1 MTYGAQRVQ
10 LFKEVISDYNSP
22 AKDLTTDNDILR
34 VVLGMVLMMV
44 GGSNCESIYG
54 LPGIETDDELVLV
67 EPYIDGKRFS
77 TCTPQGNIYDYA
89 EDTVRDL
96 FLYKAHSLSLTPA
109 VYKINISTN
118 SKYVNTMVFKGSK
131 LSWEISKEFILDA

>member
-34 VVLGMVLMMV
+34 VFMGMVLMMV
-44 GGSNCESIYG
+44 GGNSCENIYG
-54 LPGIETDDELVLV
+54 LPGIETEEELILI
-67 EPYIDGKRFS
+67 EPFVDGRRFS
-77 TCTPQGNIYDYA
+77 TCTPQGNLFPYE

-96 FLYKAHSLSLTPA
+96 FLYKAHSMGLTPV
-109 VYKINISTN
+109 VYRINIST
-118 SKYVNTMVFKGSK
+118 SAEYGNTFIFKGSK
-131 LSWEISKEFILDA
+131 LSWKLNKEYILDA

>member
-10 LFKEVISDYNSP
+10 LFKEVLNDYNSP

-34 VVLGMVLMMV
+34 AVLGMVLMMV
-44 GGSNCESIYG
+44 GGNSCENIYG

-77 TCTPQGNIYDYA
+77 TCTPQGNLYDY
-89 EDTVRDL
+89 EQDTVMDL
-96 FLYKAHSLSLTPA
+96 FLHKAHSMGLTPV
-109 VYKINISTN
+109 VYKINISTSN
-118 SKYVNTMVFKGSK
+118 RYGNMMVFKGSK
-131 LSWEISKEFILDA
+131 LSWELLKEYILDA

>member
-10 LFKEVISDYNSP
+10 LFKEVLNDYNSP

-34 VVLGMVLMMV
+34 AVLGMVLMMV
-44 GGSNCESIYG
+44 GGNSCENIYG

-77 TCTPQGNIYDYA
+77 TCTPQGNIYDY
-89 EDTVRDL
+89 EQDTVMDL
-96 FLYKAHSLSLTPA
+96 FLHKAHSMGLTPV
-109 VYKINISTN
+109 VYKINISTSN
-118 SKYVNTMVFKGSK
+118 RYGNMMVFKGSK
-131 LSWEISKEFILDA
+131 LSWELLKEYILDA